1 LSRFWDKI
9 PDWKSLICPECLEP
23 TIWLDPE
30 IGEKVCTRCG
40 YVVSRENSTV
50 HRLPFDETYAL
61 QNRLVFNN
69 SLGGTA
75 GRKTVL
81 KVLSKTRNSKWKVRM
96 IADAIRLYSKGEA
109 SLIDV
114 ARKTLEVF
122 VDLGVQ
128 EMMKTLKQAM
138 EKTDDP
144 DEIARRIVNRFD
156 AIPIR
161 QIMTL
166 HELHETPLLRR
177 VKEEL
182 ENLRKQY
189 GPSRIRPYADPDV
202 FSDELGRLAGK
213 VCQAASLN
221 PRSRFKAKDLA
232 AAIFIKTV
240 NLVNPR
246 ITVRYPKAPEEVLKF
261 VEQVQVEELKMRN
274 GNGG

>member
-1 LSRFWDKI
+1 MI
-9 PDWKSLICPECLEP
+9 
-23 TIWLDPE
+23 
-30 IGEKVCTRCG
+30 
-40 YVVSRENSTV
+40 

-75 GRKTVL
+75 GRNTVL
-81 KVLSKTRNSKWKVRM
+81 KVLSKTRNTKWKVRM
-96 IADAIRLYSKGEA
+96 IADAIRLYNKGEA

-128 EMMKTLKQAM
+128 EMMRTIRQAM

-144 DEIARRIVNRFD
+144 EEIARRIVNRFD

-166 HELHETPLLRR
+166 HEMHESPLLRK

-182 ENLRKQY
+182 EVLRKQY
-189 GPSRIRPYADPDV
+189 GPSSLRPYADPDV

-213 VCQAASLN
+213 VCQAALLN
-221 PRSRFKAKDLA
+221 PKVKFKVKELA
-232 AAIFIKTV
+232 AAVFIKTV
-240 NLVNPR
+240 TLLNPR
-246 ITVRYPKAPEEVLKF
+246 IFVRYPRAPEEVLKF
-261 VEQVQVEELKMRN
+261 VEQVQIEELKMRN
-274 GNGG
+274 RR